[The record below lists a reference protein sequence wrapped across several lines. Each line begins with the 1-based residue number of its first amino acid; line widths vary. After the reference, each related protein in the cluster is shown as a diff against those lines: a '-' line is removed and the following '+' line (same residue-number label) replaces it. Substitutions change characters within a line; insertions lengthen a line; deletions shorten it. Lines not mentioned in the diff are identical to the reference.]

1 MDSVGMYLALATGH
15 DDVDE
20 TAGVQDTLV
29 GATLGALLLLL
40 GLNLYAED
48 QLGWRFFRFSR

>member
-1 MDSVGMYLALATGH
+1 MYLALATGH

-48 QLGWRFFRFSR
+48 QLGWRFFRFSRWT